1 MLSVETFPTLSAAA
15 GAMSERARYLAG
27 GTLVMR
33 EVNYGAHRIERI
45 LRTTDDGLRQIRSD
59 GARVRIGAGATMS
72 DVIASADLAA
82 LAPAARAIGGP
93 AIRNMATVGG
103 NLFAPHPYGDFATAL
118 LALDAE
124 VEWTDGRAEPIESFL
139 ARRDSA
145 TGLIAAVSIPRVS
158 VGEFRFAKVSRTKPK
173 GVSVMSIAAW
183 LPGAPSRVG
192 EARIAFGAMG
202 PTPLRAKTAEA
213 ALAGVS
219 LDETGIARALEVCT
233 EGLAPVNDPLASAWY
248 RNAVAPV
255 HLKRLL
261 LQERRV

>member
-1 MLSVETFPTLSAAA
+1 MLSVETFSTLSAAA
-15 GAMSERARYLAG
+15 GAMSGRARYLAG

-33 EVNYGAHRIERI
+33 DVNYGAHGIDRI
-45 LRTTDDGLRQIRSD
+45 LRTTDSDLRQIRSE
-59 GARVRIGAGATMS
+59 GPRIRIGAGATMS
-72 DVIASADLAA
+72 DIIASPDLGA

-124 VEWTDGRAEPIESFL
+124 VQWTDGRSELLESFL
-139 ARRDSA
+139 TRRDSA
-145 TGLIAAVSIPRVS
+145 TGLVAAVSIPRIS
-158 VGEFRFAKVSRTKPK
+158 AGEFRFAKVSRTRPK

-183 LPGAPSRVG
+183 LPGGPSRLG
-192 EARIAFGAMG
+192 DPRIAFGAMG
-202 PTPLRAKTAEA
+202 PTPLRAKATEA
-213 ALAGVS
+213 ALAGAS
-219 LDETGIARALEVCT
+219 LDENGIARALEVCT
-233 EGLAPVNDPLASAWY
+233 EGLAPVDDPLASAWY
-248 RNAVAPV
+248 RNAVASV